1 MQYQYILTAL
11 VGVRIKNAYQNNQNL
26 KLLQEFLQFVRY
38 LGGDI
43 YHSLKKTNIIKV
55 NIQNTQLPEEV

>member
-11 VGVRIKNAYQNNQNL
+11 VGARIKNAYQNNQNL

-38 LGGDI
+38 LGGGI
-43 YHSLKKTNIIKV
+43 YHSLKKTNITKV

>member
-11 VGVRIKNAYQNNQNL
+11 VGARIKNAYQNNQNL

-38 LGGDI
+38 LGGGI